1 MQKVI
6 PSTPR
11 INRAQEIARGFL
23 LCHKITSLPIN
34 VEQLIKNTGFCVLK
48 KYSKQMQKR
57 DLTYDYLCD
66 NFGKDG
72 VTLFNPS
79 NKKPY
84 TILYNDYRKPYARIR
99 WTLAHELG
107 HVILR
112 HNSNFEETK
121 LSRSGLTD
129 AAYKVLDDEAD
140 AFAAELLSP
149 AIVLIAAGWTSK
161 NDIVKHCAL
170 SNDAAKYRSKSVLG
184 IEKVKERYFTYED
197 HLFKAFY
204 KHIYLNYCP
213 ECKTYFI
220 SKEAEYCP
228 ICGTNHLIWKEGTE
242 NIMKYPG
249 IEVDENSKALSCPK
263 CSNEELSYGDHCI
276 ICGIKLVN
284 KCIRKAEIEN
294 GYKEYYDGCSKLLPG
309 NARYCPYCGGESSFY
324 FDGLLPSWEKYIK
337 TNERKANDNQS
348 SPQPVSQNPFD
359 KEIPF

>member
-6 PSTPR
+6 PSKPR
-11 INRAQEIARGFL
+11 INRAQEIARCFL

-48 KYSKQMQKR
+48 KYSKQMQKY

-72 VTLFNPS
+72 VPLFKPS
-79 NKKPY
+79 NQKPY
-84 TILYNDYRKPYARIR
+84 TILYNNYRKPYARIR

-112 HNSNFEETK
+112 HNSDFEETK

-149 AIVLIAAGWTSK
+149 EIVLIAAGWTSK

-220 SKEAEYCP
+220 SKEAKYCP
-228 ICGTNHLIWKEGTE
+228 ICGVNHLIWKEGTE
-242 NIMKYPG
+242 NIMKYSG
-249 IEVDENSKALSCPK
+249 ITVDKNSKAIICPK
-263 CSNEELSYGDHCI
+263 CSNEEIIPEGKFCM
-276 ICGIKLVN
+276 ICGENIVN
-284 KCIRKAEIEN
+284 YCEGFIN
-294 GYKEYYDGCSKLLPG
+294 EYGAQTEESCGKLLPG
-309 NARYCPYCGGESSFY
+309 NARYCPYCGAVSHFY
-324 FDGLLPSWEKYIK
+324 NRGFLQSWEASQESNSAEESFG
-337 TNERKANDNQS
+337 TNNN
-348 SPQPVSQNPFD
+348 SPLD
-359 KEIPF
+359 EEIPF